1 MTTTTTVAT
10 LTATASAVKAA
21 FISSAKADRTFAA
34 AFAKLYRTTGA
45 SGLGAE
51 LAAVYAS
58 IAADGERHILPDS
71 FRRAA
76 DRQAMPGT
84 AVGDCLLAKP
94 VWLIDSETNA
104 ARVVVLANDANLA
117 TVLAAGLPTREQNK
131 MAAAWAA
138 ATYKSQGAAAVAAA
152 TAAVL
157 AELGAGQNADAAS
170 FSAHTAATAAKQ
182 AQDAA
187 LAARADKEQGKGAG
201 TTAAETAPAFVEVT
215 AAAASEPAAAAE
227 TAEQLAEQAEPQ
239 AQAEPTAE
247 QLLAMLALLPDA
259 MLAEIGQAVKAEQTK
274 RKAARASKDHAKPT
288 ASKAHGKAASD
299 FDGEQVKGAF
309 VGSDSKAA

>member
-1 MTTTTTVAT
+1 MTTTTTAHT

-58 IAADGERHILPDS
+58 IAADGERHIQPDS

-94 VWLIDSETNA
+94 VWLIDGETGA
-104 ARVVVLANDANLA
+104 ARVIVLANDASLA
-117 TVLAAGLPTREQNK
+117 SVLAAGLPTREQNK
-131 MAAAWAA
+131 MATAWAA
-138 ATYKSQGAAAVAAA
+138 AAYKSRGAAAVAAA

-157 AELGAGQNADAAS
+157 AELGAGQDADAAS
-170 FSAHTAATAAKQ
+170 FAAHVAATAAEQ
-182 AQDAA
+182 AQAAA
-187 LAARADKEQGKGAG
+187 LAARAEKEQGKGAG
-201 TTAAETAPAFVEVT
+201 VSAADAKPAFVEVT
-215 AAAASEPAAAAE
+215 AATASEPAAAE
-227 TAEQLAEQAEPQ
+227 TAEELAEQAEPQ
-239 AQAEPTAE
+239 AVAEPTAA
-247 QLLAMLALLPDA
+247 QLLAMLAALPDA
-259 MLAEIGQAVKAEQTK
+259 LLAEIGQAVKAEQSK
-274 RKAARASKDHAKPT
+274 RKQQRASKDHAKPT

-299 FDGEQVKGAF
+299 FDGQQVKGAF
-309 VGSDSKAA
+309 AGSDTKAA